1 MRQPTIHPSEAIP
14 SELKQDNV
22 PEATKGE
29 DKDTNAVQAQSK
41 KVEVEATKGE
51 DKDTNAVQAQSKKV
65 EVLNIDTEESET
77 EGIPE
82 KHADEVEPKDGK
94 EEEQRSKRSVSQK
107 SKASKESNASELS
120 ERSPDHKAD
129 YSTSSEEIED
139 TSKNGPEDAGE
150 KSERR
155 SNYKPD
161 IRSAAQTGNLG
172 RSFARSS
179 LLSTGRRTSGTRTTK
194 NDTFQYRSKVGGGHS
209 SRKSR
214 KSRHRRSRTTK
225 NTRNDWH
232 RRNSTRDFATG
243 MFMFMI

>member
-22 PEATKGE
+22 P
-29 DKDTNAVQAQSK
+29 
-41 KVEVEATKGE
+41 EATKGE

-94 EEEQRSKRSVSQK
+94 EEEEQRSKRSVSQK